1 MKKIYSLLVMVM
13 IVSVGYAQISTQT
26 IKKENLNLQKQEVN
40 YRPDRS
46 GAGSWWFSYCE
57 DLMYYMG
64 TELDYG
70 YVNFLQ
76 DSVGTIQYSDG
87 DGRPQFFSFAQ
98 VFNFEEQIW
107 HDLYFGL
114 CDEDGTPIPV
124 PYIGGTNTYSI
135 DSMSCIYAY
144 LWGENVPTTTVD
156 TLVMT
161 IIADD
166 NLEYMTL
173 NAGGTPAFIQAE
185 IDYDFSNSSIAQAT
199 HPKFYTVKVPLTID
213 DTTGGYFVYKNLP
226 VVGFNNLN
234 TKTVAVAYS
243 FISGKANRVITDVIG
258 TDINR
263 FVAYYNEDPRD
274 DYSTFG
280 STALMTEES
289 NSMCAMDWTYT
300 SSTFLGQYVSNSIW
314 IGKLKRPGISVLA
327 SCDDCEWVGVEE
339 IDQKNISVYPNPA
352 TNNFTVN
359 LPTASTANVEL
370 FNIVGQKVYNDVVN
384 ELTVHVNVSELKP
397 GIYMLKVTQDNK
409 TYTTKVVVK

>member
-1 MKKIYSLLVMVM
+1 MVL

-57 DLMYYMG
+57 DLMFYMG

-114 CDEDGTPIPV
+114 SDEDGTPIPV

-161 IIADD
+161 IIAND

-173 NAGGTPAFIQAE
+173 NAGGSPAFIQAE

-274 DYSTFG
+274 DFSTFG